1 MKTPQQKVKSFK
13 LNWAIWLFPCI
24 ALLIS
29 GWVFYDIYK
38 NRGPTIEIYFDDAAG
53 LQAEKTSV
61 RFRGVSIGTVKSV
74 RISKDSKEIKAIVL
88 LQKEAEQFAVEG
100 SQFWIVSP
108 QVTFQGVSG
117 LETLFEGT
125 YISALP
131 GADGAELKTDFKGAM
146 SSESIS
152 ALENTSVYFLETSN
166 AESVSAGDSITFR
179 GLVVGNVTKVSLSK
193 SAQVAVVQINIQ
205 NKYVHLIRTHTVF
218 WRKVG
223 IQANLGLFSSV
234 VKINSLDS
242 IVRGGVEFFSPNS
255 PGEIAKAGARYNLS
269 AAPPKGY
276 EKWSP
281 NLEH

>member
-1 MKTPQQKVKSFK
+1 MVLSSK
-13 LNWAIWLFPCI
+13 LIL
-24 ALLIS
+24 
-29 GWVFYDIYK
+29 
-38 NRGPTIEIYFDDAAG
+38 R
-53 LQAEKTSV
+53 
-61 RFRGVSIGTVKSV
+61 
-74 RISKDSKEIKAIVL
+74 VL
-88 LQKEAEQFAVEG
+88 C
-100 SQFWIVSP
+100 P
-108 QVTFQGVSG
+108 
-117 LETLFEGT
+117 
-125 YISALP
+125 
-131 GADGAELKTDFKGAM
+131 
-146 SSESIS
+146 
-152 ALENTSVYFLETSN
+152 
-166 AESVSAGDSITFR
+166 VSAGDSITFR